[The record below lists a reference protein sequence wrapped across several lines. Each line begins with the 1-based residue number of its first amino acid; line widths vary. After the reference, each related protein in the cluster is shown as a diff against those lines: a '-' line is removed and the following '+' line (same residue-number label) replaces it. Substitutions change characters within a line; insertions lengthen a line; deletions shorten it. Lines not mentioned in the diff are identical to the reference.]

1 MQKIQMKENIN
12 IYLTKLMSMN
22 MLQVKKYC
30 LIIKKIIEQTTFT
43 YSPLGKAFEKQT
55 KTIEGKGK
63 NQFNVL
69 KDLKYHKGIEDKS
82 DDKLPIQAK
91 HFNELLDERIKEIQ
105 KMSDKINFND
115 LTYYFTSPNLAI
127 IKFNGFRGPLNNY
140 NETKNDNT
148 AIKRQR
154 KIKKNFKSSLN
165 KINTGNPKYIKNIN
179 QMQQKILKIFI
190 IQDKKLS
197 IYLMIMLKLDLKLCK
212 KLNMAQEL
220 KH

>member
-105 KMSDKINFND
+105 KMNDKINFND

-127 IKFNGFRGPLNNY
+127 IKFIGFRGPLNNY
-140 NETKNDNT
+140 NETK
-148 AIKRQR
+148 K
-154 KIKKNFKSSLN
+154 
-165 KINTGNPKYIKNIN
+165 
-179 QMQQKILKIFI
+179 
-190 IQDKKLS
+190 
-197 IYLMIMLKLDLKLCK
+197 
-212 KLNMAQEL
+212 
-220 KH
+220 